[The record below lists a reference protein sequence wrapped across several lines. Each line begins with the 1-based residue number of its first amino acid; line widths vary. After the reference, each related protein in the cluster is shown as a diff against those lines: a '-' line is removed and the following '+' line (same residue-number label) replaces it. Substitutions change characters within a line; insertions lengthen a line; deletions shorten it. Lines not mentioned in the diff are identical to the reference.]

1 MELEITQMSLKDLE
15 EIKPF
20 LLEDF
25 DDFWTPS
32 VLKQELENKQN
43 LNSHYFVVRQNS
55 PNTFLASSAT
65 NVKNTH
71 SAKLANNTSSTIVGF
86 AGILTILDEVNI
98 MNIVVKKDKRNL
110 KIGSSLLEYI
120 IHFAKKSNATS
131 ITLEV
136 NEHNSA
142 AISLYKKF
150 HFIQVGIR
158 KKYYNQTDDAI
169 LMTLLL

>member
-1 MELEITQMSLKDLE
+1 MELEITPMQLKDLE
-15 EIKPF
+15 EIEPF

-32 VLKQELENKQN
+32 ILRQELENKQN
-43 LNSHYFVVRQNS
+43 LNSHYFVVRQKS
-55 PNTFLASSAT
+55 KYCQIL
-65 NVKNTH
+65 
-71 SAKLANNTSSTIVGF
+71 GF
-86 AGILTILDEVNI
+86 AGIITILDEVNI

-110 KIGSSLLEYI
+110 KIGSSLLEFI
-120 IHFAKKSNATS
+120 IHFAKKLKATS

-136 NEHNSA
+136 NEHNMP

-158 KKYYNQTDDAI
+158 KKYYNNVDSAI
-169 LMTLLL
+169 LMTLFL